1 MILEL
6 IGLKVEEQ
14 EEIYSFGKKKKK
26 KKRPK
31 KEKAEVWQR
40 RKEAIILA
48 P

>member
-14 EEIYSFGKKKKK
+14 EEIYSFGKRKE
-26 KKRPK
+26 RPK
-31 KEKAEVWQR
+31 KKAEVWQR